1 MPRKKKEEKY
11 NIDDEL
17 IIGYNTSMKK
27 DKPSKKRKKG
37 KKKRKNK
44 VIDILKLILKILIA
58 ILASGLIIIF
68 LFISPVFNVEE
79 ISVIGAEEITESV
92 YIAMSGIEVGENI
105 FGVDKMYAE
114 STITK
119 EPYVEEVEIKTIY
132 PRKIEINVKERK
144 ASYIVETGGKYGYID
159 KNGYLLERSM
169 SPLDL
174 PKITGYNTNFEELEL
189 GQRMCDSD
197 LLKFNDLIKI
207 IDALKNN
214 MVSARLTSIDITDE
228 NNYVLEFADE
238 NKKVMLGTVAD
249 LSIKMS
255 WINVVIDSRKDEA
268 GIIHLDTEDVYFS
281 PNK

>member
-58 ILASGLIIIF
+58 IIASGLVIVF

-79 ISVIGAEEITESV
+79 VSVIGAKEITESV

-114 STITK
+114 SAITK

-132 PRKIEINVKERK
+132 PRKIEINVKERE
-144 ASYIVETGGKYGYID
+144 ACYIVEVSGKYGYID
-159 KNGYLLERSM
+159 KNGYLLEKNM

-174 PKITGYNTNFEELEL
+174 PKLTGCDTNFEELEL
-189 GQRMCDSD
+189 GQRMSDSD
-197 LLKFNDLIKI
+197 LSKFNDLIKI
-207 IDALKNN
+207 IDAYKSN
-214 MVSARLTSIDITDE
+214 MVSAKLTCIDITDE
-228 NNYVLEFADE
+228 NNYILEFADE